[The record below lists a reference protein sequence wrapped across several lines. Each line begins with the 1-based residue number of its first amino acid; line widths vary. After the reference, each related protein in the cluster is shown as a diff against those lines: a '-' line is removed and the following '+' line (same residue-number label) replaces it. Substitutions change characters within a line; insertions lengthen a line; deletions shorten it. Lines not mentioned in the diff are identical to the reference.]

1 MRPLGLPLL
10 PFRLILELLE
20 EGVLIVEHELPELVV
35 TLLSTILIMLHLL
48 YFAFFYRCLLTVMFQ
63 PRC

>member
-35 TLLSTILIMLHLL
+35 TLRSTVFIMLLLL
-48 YFAFFYRCLLTVMFQ
+48 YFAFFY
-63 PRC
+63 